1 MKTNKTKA
9 LKTFVELFDIILAG
23 NKDNSRIAARKV
35 RKLIYSLWKPAYKKY
50 KYVNFLPACP
60 YKSIQMALSAVSRL
74 VIYLQYPRFSVQYR
88 TELPKHRMFSLLL

>member
-9 LKTFVELFDIILAG
+9 LKTFVELFDIILTG

-60 YKSIQMALSAVSRL
+60 YKSIQMALSNVDYFCGELYMKQLKSSLFGDNSR
-74 VIYLQYPRFSVQYR
+74 
-88 TELPKHRMFSLLL
+88 